1 MNIVFFEAQNWETR
15 SLKEGLKKHRI
26 VFVKEP
32 LTEKNVSLA
41 KSAEIVGVFVESKV
55 NKKILSKLS
64 GTKLIVTR
72 STGYDHIDI
81 KTCRKRRIK
90 VCNVPSYGENTVAEH
105 TFALILAL
113 SRKIYKS
120 QLKIANKDYSLEGL
134 KGFDLEDK
142 TLGVIGVGKIG
153 RHVIRIGRGF
163 NMKVLAYDHHP
174 DDFMAEQL
182 NFRYVPFED
191 IIKKSDIITLHVPY
205 IKQNRHL
212 ISKKIFKKMK
222 KGAII
227 INTSR
232 GEIIDTEALIWAIE
246 NKIVSAAGLDVIE
259 GEGLLKNEKSLPHEM
274 RKPEHLQ
281 QLAENHILLSKEN
294 VVYTPHMAFYSEEA
308 LNRIVK
314 KTIQNIQ
321 DFERK
326 ETDGIQFIR

>member
-163 NMKVLAYDHHP
+163 NMK
-174 DDFMAEQL
+174 
-182 NFRYVPFED
+182 
-191 IIKKSDIITLHVPY
+191 
-205 IKQNRHL
+205 
-212 ISKKIFKKMK
+212 
-222 KGAII
+222 
-227 INTSR
+227 
-232 GEIIDTEALIWAIE
+232 
-246 NKIVSAAGLDVIE
+246 
-259 GEGLLKNEKSLPHEM
+259 
-274 RKPEHLQ
+274 
-281 QLAENHILLSKEN
+281 
-294 VVYTPHMAFYSEEA
+294 
-308 LNRIVK
+308 IVK
-314 KTIQNIQ
+314 K
-321 DFERK
+321 
-326 ETDGIQFIR
+326 